1 VKRIL
6 FIGVFMVVLAVSFL
20 WHLPA
25 GWVWQQV
32 HATRALPPNLQVTD
46 LDGVWWQGSARVSW
60 RQGNETLALGNWQW
74 AWRPSALFSGQIGL
88 DVVWAPVKQS
98 VSATVLWDGEQLTL
112 DALSGRLG
120 VADFAGVVPKVGPLL
135 VDAGGEIVLNKVAA
149 EIAINRQAWP
159 KIINGDVSVRNLQVL
174 GVNVP
179 SLKIHPSMAQKQVRF
194 GLTGGGDGWRLSGQ
208 TELNPN
214 RTYRSQLKI
223 EAETAKR
230 MPDWVSMVL
239 PVKSPVLAES
249 DQTGRW

>member
-1 VKRIL
+1 MKRIL
-6 FIGVFMVVLAVSFL
+6 FIDVFMVVLAVSFL

-32 HATRALPPNLQVTD
+32 HATRAVPPNLQVTD
-46 LDGVWWQGSARVSW
+46 LDGVWWQGSAQLSW
-60 RQGNETLALGNWQW
+60 RQGNEALALGNWQW
-74 AWRPSALFSGQIGL
+74 AWRPSALFSGQVGL
-88 DVVWAPVKQS
+88 DVVWVPVKRS

-149 EIAINRQAWP
+149 EIALNRQAWP
-159 KIINGDVSVRNLQVL
+159 KAINGDVVIRNLQLL
-174 GVNVP
+174 GARVP
-179 SLKIHPSMAQKQVRF
+179 SLNIHPSIVQKQLRF
-194 GLTGGGDGWRLSGQ
+194 RLTGDGDGWQLSGK

-223 EAETAKR
+223 EAESAER